1 MAYESIRLKK
11 EFVIDHIVTIHYFE
25 YMSDFSY
32 PGESHDFWELL
43 CVDKGVVN
51 VQADTRTHTLKAGDL
66 IFHKPREFHNVKAN
80 GVIAPNL
87 VVISFICKSPA
98 MVFFENRIL
107 QTDNLERE
115 LLARIIAEARSVYQS
130 RLDDPYSEKLVRKA
144 DVPFGAEHVIQ
155 MYLQQLLIRLVR
167 RCQTTWDN
175 PSHPKFVTKTKEDEL
190 FYRLL
195 EYMNAHLKDHLTI
208 DQICRDNPVSRSVL
222 QKLFQERADCG
233 IIDYFSKLKISAAK
247 QLIRDRNHNFSQV
260 ADELGYSSIHYFSRQ
275 FKKITGMTPSEY
287 AVSIKALTER

>member
-11 EFVIDHIVTIHYFE
+11 EFVIDQIVTIHYFE

-51 VQADTRTHTLKAGDL
+51 VQADARTHTLKAGDL

-98 MVFFENRIL
+98 MLFFENKIL
-107 QTDNLERE
+107 KVDSAERE
-115 LLARIIAEARSVYQS
+115 ILARIIAEAKAVYLS
-130 RLDDPYSEKLVRKA
+130 RLDDPFSEKLIRRT
-144 DVPFGAEHVIQ
+144 DGPFGAEQLIQ
-155 MYLQQLLIRLVR
+155 MYLQQLLILLVR
-167 RCQTTWDN
+167 RCQTSSDS
-175 PSHPKFVTKTKEDEL
+175 PSHPKSLAKNSEDEL
-190 FYRLL
+190 FYHLL
-195 EYMNAHLKDHLTI
+195 EYMNTHLTDHLTI
-208 DQICRDNPVSRSVL
+208 DQICRDNLVSRSVL
-222 QKLFQERADCG
+222 QKLFQERAGCG

-247 QLIRDRNHNFSQV
+247 QLIRNRSHNFSQI

-287 AVSIKALTER
+287 SGSIKALTER